1 LIRSCWTV
9 RFFADYHTHTT
20 YSDGRGTPLENIQ
33 AAWDKGLRE
42 VALTD
47 HGPKNIGTGV
57 AGEATF
63 LAIKEE
69 VAGIARLLPK
79 IKVLVGAEAAVTGRD
94 GRLELSRK
102 LIQELDLLI
111 AGLHP
116 YCLPATLGEALG
128 FTLPNLV
135 VRLNRRLWDKMVN
148 TNTKALVGAV
158 YKYPV
163 SFTSHPGLMMP
174 VDLDELARACAA
186 RETAL
191 EVNTGHNYN
200 KEKIVHAAA
209 RWGAKLVVNS
219 DAHLPASVGQL
230 DEGAALLE
238 RLDFPPEQVINAV
251 EGY

>member
-1 LIRSCWTV
+1 
-9 RFFADYHTHTT
+9 
-20 YSDGRGTPLENIQ
+20 
-33 AAWDKGLRE
+33 
-42 VALTD
+42 VAITD

-57 AGEATF
+57 AGPDTF

-69 VAGIARLLPK
+69 VAELAGRFPSV
-79 IKVLVGAEAAVTGRD
+79 KVLVGAEAAVTGRD
-94 GRLELSRK
+94 GRLELPGH
-102 LIQELDLLI
+102 IIEQLDLLI

-116 YCLPATLGEALG
+116 YCLPDSPGDALK

-135 VRLNRRLWDKMVN
+135 VRLNRSVWAKMRN

-158 YKYPV
+158 YRYPV

-186 RETAL
+186 RETSL

-200 KEKIVHAAA
+200 KEEVVQAAA

-219 DAHLPASVGQL
+219 DAHFPSSVGNL
-230 DEGAALLE
+230 AEGAALLE
-238 RLDFPPEQVINAV
+238 RLKFPVEMVINA
-251 EGY
+251 EH

>member
-1 LIRSCWTV
+1 M

-20 YSDGRGTPLENIQ
+20 YSDGRGTPAENIQ
-33 AAWDKGLRE
+33 AASLKGLE
-42 VALTD
+42 VLAITD

-57 AGEATF
+57 ASPDTF

-69 VAGIARLLPK
+69 VAELAGRFPAV
-79 IKVLVGAEAAVTGRD
+79 KVLVGAEAAVTGRD
-94 GRLELSRK
+94 GRLELPEH
-102 LIQELDLLI
+102 IIDQLDLLI

-116 YCLPATLGEALG
+116 YYLPDSLGDALH

-135 VRLNRRLWDKMVN
+135 VRLNRSVWAKMRN

-158 YKYPV
+158 HRYPV

-174 VDLDELARACAA
+174 VDLDELALACAV
-186 RETAL
+186 RETSL

-200 KEKIVHAAA
+200 KEEIVHAAA

-219 DAHLPASVGQL
+219 DAHFPATVGNL

-238 RLDFPPEQVINAV
+238 RLNFPAEMVINAV
-251 EGY
+251 H